1 MALRLRRGT
10 DAERLVITPVEGELL
25 YTTDTKTVY
34 IGDGTTQGGN
44 RVTALSN
51 MIEDVTP
58 QLGGNLDLIKFN

>member
-44 RVTALSN
+44 RVTAL
-51 MIEDVTP
+51 
-58 QLGGNLDLIKFN
+58 